1 MSSEASRLPARPLGL
16 ARLIRLIRLNRL
28 NRLIRRPL
36 LAPPGRSVRRSA
48 MGTLAARG
56 RVGLLAAGLFAL
68 IGAGAPAAVAADAAA
83 WPGARPVSIIVPFTA
98 GGNVDT
104 TARLVADRLGS
115 RLGQS
120 VIVDNVPGAGGV
132 IGATRVARAAP
143 DGYSLLMGFEGPIA
157 IARSLNPAAVRFDP
171 LKDLVAVAATTTAP
185 MVIVTRPDFPAD
197 DIDGLIAL
205 ARKSPGRIGYAT
217 SGIGT
222 VLHLTM
228 EIIEERAKID
238 VEHVPYKGGAQI
250 ASDVIGGHVDLAIL
264 VSTSV
269 VPQIKAGKLKAL
281 AVTTAKRLDALP
293 GVRVLA
299 ESPAFAGIDITTWT
313 GLFVPAGTPAP
324 IIERLNTEVNAVLAE
339 PTVRTRLEAGGATPG
354 SGSAAAFGD
363 FVREDEARFARVI
376 ASAGIS
382 VKD

>member
-1 MSSEASRLPARPLGL
+1 MSSEAFPSPIRL
-16 ARLIRLIRLNRL
+16 ARLKRWL
-28 NRLIRRPL
+28 RP
-36 LAPPGRSVRRSA
+36 APPGRSIRRRA
-48 MGTLAARG
+48 METLAART
-56 RVGLLAAGLFAL
+56 RASLFAAGLLALA
-68 IGAGAPAAVAADAAA
+68 GAGTPAVVVAEAGA
-83 WPGARPVSIIVPFTA
+83 WPAARPVAIVVPFTA

-143 DGYSLLMGFEGPIA
+143 DGYSVLMGFEGPIA

-205 ARKSPGRIGYAT
+205 ARQSPGKIGYAT

-250 ASDVIGGHVDLAIL
+250 ASDVIGGHVDLAVL

-281 AVTTAKRLDALP
+281 AVTTARRLDALP
-293 GVRVLA
+293 EVRALA
-299 ESPAFAGIDITTWT
+299 ESPALAGIDITTWT
-313 GLFVPAGTPAP
+313 GLFVPAGTPPA
-324 IIERLNTEVNAVLAE
+324 IIERLNAEVNAVLAE
-339 PTVRTRLEAGGATPG
+339 PAVRKRLEDGGATPG

-363 FVREDEARFARVI
+363 FVRDDEARFARVI

-382 VKD
+382 VRE